1 MNVEKISV
9 SVDKELLKRL
19 EEYMS
24 RTGLGD
30 RSRVVQLALR
40 DFLDERG
47 LGEEDV
53 LGIISIVYEESLAK
67 NALTELQHSLHHLI
81 ISTLLVH
88 VNEKVCMEAIAVR
101 GKRKELVELLSLLS
115 KTRGVKKSKLVIS
128 TQIEDEDQD
137 SQRV

>member
-81 ISTLLVH
+81 ISTLS
-88 VNEKVCMEAIAVR
+88 C
-101 GKRKELVELLSLLS
+101 
-115 KTRGVKKSKLVIS
+115 T
-128 TQIEDEDQD
+128 
-137 SQRV
+137 